1 MVYWLKNKTHK
12 LEENKHKACHM
23 QFMEAISSVNFV
35 LASSCDIPKNWL
47 QWSEWIT
54 MVLNTE
60 SSLYKIWAAE
70 LSSFEGEL

>member
-1 MVYWLKNKTHK
+1 
-12 LEENKHKACHM
+12 M
-23 QFMEAISSVNFV
+23 QFKEAISSVNFV
-35 LASSCDIPKNWL
+35 LASSCDIPKNWK

-60 SSLYKIWAAE
+60 SSLDKIWAAE

>member
-1 MVYWLKNKTHK
+1 
-12 LEENKHKACHM
+12 M
-23 QFMEAISSVNFV
+23 QFKEAISSVNFV

-60 SSLYKIWAAE
+60 SSLDKIWAAE